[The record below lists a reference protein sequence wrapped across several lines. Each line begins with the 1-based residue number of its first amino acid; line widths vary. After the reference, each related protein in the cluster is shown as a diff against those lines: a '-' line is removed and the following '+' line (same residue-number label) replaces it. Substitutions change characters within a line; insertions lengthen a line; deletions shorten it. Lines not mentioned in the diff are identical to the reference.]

1 MKHLKHWKYQCLMS
15 APFLPWV
22 YIHWADWIYGTML
35 AVGWIPGRLDGMAAF
50 TAVGLEGE
58 QHEHALAI
66 CFGVTCGSAL
76 WFIALSIVTAQLRT
90 KVTPIV
96 LLVIQKI
103 SGIVIAGFGG
113 VLILMAFKLML
124 I

>member
-50 TAVGLEGE
+50 TAVLMVVST
-58 QHEHALAI
+58 I
-66 CFGVTCGSAL
+66 V
-76 WFIALSIVTAQLRT
+76 FIVGYCRVHD
-90 KVTPIV
+90 KW
-96 LLVIQKI
+96 
-103 SGIVIAGFGG
+103 
-113 VLILMAFKLML
+113 
-124 I
+124 